1 MSIKYTEYKYVY
13 SIFISINNFSKQK
26 APGPEGFTGEFYQAF
41 KKYIISIFC
50 SLFWKIEANGKL
62 PN

>member
-41 KKYIISIFC
+41 KNKLSQFSAVC
-50 SLFWKIEANGKL
+50 SGR
-62 PN
+62 